1 VSIERVERARKGT
14 VYRVRWRDD
23 RGRKRSKSFDR
34 KRDAEA
40 FEAKV
45 TLAKRRG
52 ELDDIDAGKQ
62 RLDDLLR
69 EYWRI
74 EAEPRL
80 APKTLERYGNFR
92 QHIEARLGHV
102 ELRKLT
108 PQRLTRFQ
116 SDLLRDGVGA
126 ASVRKTMTFLQ
137 GVLQRAVEWRRLSTN
152 PVLPVRKIANPR
164 PRAVRPLSP
173 ASVEKVRTHLLAKGR
188 LRDATLVAVLAY
200 AGLRPGEAL
209 ALTWGDIGVRT
220 ILVDKATSLGKLQS
234 TKTGRTRSVV
244 LLKPLAAD
252 LAEWRL
258 AAGRPAADALVFPTR
273 DGELWQR
280 HHWQNWRR
288 RIYAEAA
295 EAVGIND
302 PRPYDLRHSFCSLL
316 LAEGKGPLE
325 VAEQLG
331 HSPLMTLQTYG
342 HVIDELRGRKKVSA
356 EAEIRKARESSVPQ
370 KAPNAAEG
378 GASA

>member
-1 VSIERVERARKGT
+1 VAAVATPHRASPSPAAWLAAP
-14 VYRVRWRDD
+14 VRACPASRC
-23 RGRKRSKSFDR
+23 RAASG
-34 KRDAEA
+34 
-40 FEAKV
+40 
-45 TLAKRRG
+45 
-52 ELDDIDAGKQ
+52 
-62 RLDDLLR
+62 
-69 EYWRI
+69 Y
-74 EAEPRL
+74 
-80 APKTLERYGNFR
+80 
-92 QHIEARLGHV
+92 
-102 ELRKLT
+102 ELR
-108 PQRLTRFQ
+108 R
-116 SDLLRDGVGA
+116 VIA
-126 ASVRKTMTFLQ
+126 
-137 GVLQRAVEWRRLSTN
+137 RAVEWRRLSSN
-152 PVLPVRKIANPR
+152 PALPVRKIANPR

-173 ASVEKVRTHLLAKGR
+173 ASVEKVRAHLLVKGR
-188 LRDATLVAVLAY
+188 LRDAALVAVLAY

-220 ILVDKATSLGKLQS
+220 ILIEKATSLGELQG

-295 EAVGIND
+295 TAAGISD

-378 GASA
+378 GAQRLTCNGQKVARLQVLCGVERTGIEPVTSGLQSRRSPS